1 MSTKSTEWKSVYLSK
16 VVPDLAGAHRA
27 HIEHDGDSFIA
38 ATFMLKG
45 GGTIRIRKADYGVK
59 IEEPVTPVDTKWQVK
74 THDGLTLMLDDDSKA
89 REIASKYD
97 DAEVIEV
104 KIPKQTEVLSF

>member
-1 MSTKSTEWKSVYLSK
+1 
-16 VVPDLAGAHRA
+16 
-27 HIEHDGDSFIA
+27 
-38 ATFMLKG
+38 
-45 GGTIRIRKADYGVK
+45 
-59 IEEPVTPVDTKWQVK
+59 
-74 THDGLTLMLDDDSKA
+74 MLDDDSKA